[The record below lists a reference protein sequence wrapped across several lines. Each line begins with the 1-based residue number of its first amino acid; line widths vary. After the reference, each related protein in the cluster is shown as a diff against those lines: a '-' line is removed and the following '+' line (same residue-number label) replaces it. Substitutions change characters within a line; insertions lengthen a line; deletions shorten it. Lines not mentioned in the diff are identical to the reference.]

1 MITVKNAEFF
11 IGIITFL
18 VAYLVAVTVANFC
31 RAAVAKAMGD
41 DSAQQLGF
49 LTLNPLVHLDPVGL
63 TVLFLFYSWGNY
75 FGWGRHVPINPFNIE
90 SPWRPLKLTLV
101 YLSDTIA
108 HFCMALTGIV
118 TLELLFD
125 ARILGLVRYMVL
137 SRTMSHLL
145 LAHSYPQHSSLL
157 IAVGFIIIALVYL
170 NVVLGVLYFIINCRD
185 IFMIM
190 SSDSPLAYEER
201 RMQLSNVI
209 IPMLL
214 VLFFSEPLRHLA
226 VWLIVY
232 AGYVVAH
239 VLHIV

>member
-1 MITVKNAEFF
+1 MVTVKNAEFF

-18 VAYLVAVTVANFC
+18 VAYLIAVTGANFV
-31 RAAVAKAMGD
+31 RAVVAKAMGD
-41 DSAQQLGF
+41 DSAEQLGF
-49 LTLNPLVHLDPVGL
+49 LTLNPLVHLDPLGL
-63 TVLFLFYSWGNY
+63 AVLFLFYSWGNY

-90 SPWRPLKLTLV
+90 NPWRGLKLTLV

-108 HFCMALTGIV
+108 HFCMALSGIV
-118 TLELLFD
+118 MLEVLFD
-125 ARILGLVRYMVL
+125 GRILGLVRYMVL

-145 LAHSYPQHSSLL
+145 LAHSYPAHSSLVV
-157 IAVGFIIIALVYL
+157 AVGFIIIALVYL

-185 IFMIM
+185 IFMII
-190 SSDSPLAYEER
+190 SSESPLVYEER

-214 VLFFSEPLRHLA
+214 VIFFSEPLRHLA

-232 AGYVVAH
+232 AGYIIAH
-239 VLHIV
+239 VMHII